1 MGGRGLALQRG
12 QSTVELALSS
22 VVLLLLL
29 LGLLDFARAF
39 YFGVRLQDAARAGAR
54 VAVSYNWKTGSYPS
68 LDDCD
73 IKTAVDSVLT
83 SAGMLAS
90 EFAGASTT
98 ACPPNQTTTCPATQS
113 NPTPQLYSPPYKDT
127 AYSTSTAQPLLYICY
142 ENSPGVEPPL
152 NSPQGQ
158 YVNVIVLYRF
168 GFITGFLQNAIGPG
182 IPISGNYE
190 GRLP

>member
-1 MGGRGLALQRG
+1 MGGRGFARQRG

-54 VAVSYNWKTGSYPS
+54 VGVAYDWKSGTYPS

-73 IKTAVDSVLT
+73 IKAAVDAVLQ
-83 SAGMLAS
+83 SAGMTAS
-90 EFAGASTT
+90 QFAGASSS
-98 ACPPNQTTTCPATQS
+98 ACPPNQSTTCPATQS
-113 NPTPQLYSPPYKDT
+113 NPTPQLYSPPYQDS
-127 AYSTSTAQPLLYICY
+127 AYSSNTGQPILYICY
-142 ENSPGVEPPL
+142 ENSAGLEPPL
-152 NSPQGQ
+152 NNPQGQ
-158 YVNVIVLYRF
+158 YLNVIVLYRF

-182 IPISGNYE
+182 IPISANYE
-190 GRLP
+190 GRIP

>member
-1 MGGRGLALQRG
+1 MGGRGPWLQRG

-54 VAVSYNWKTGSYPS
+54 VGVAYDWTAGTYPS

-83 SAGMLAS
+83 SAGMQAS
-90 EFAGASTT
+90 EFAGANTT
-98 ACPPNQTTTCPATQS
+98 TCPPHQTTTCPATKDGNSQFD
-113 NPTPQLYSPPYKDT
+113 PPYKDT
-127 AYSTSTAQPLLYICY
+127 SFPSSTGQTLLYVCY
-142 ENSPGVEPPL
+142 EDSPGVEAPL
-152 NSPQGQ
+152 TNPSGQ
-158 YVNVIVLYRF
+158 NLNVVVLYRF
-168 GFITGFLQNAIGPG
+168 GFLTGFLQNTLGPG
-182 IPISGNYE
+182 IPISGNYQA
-190 GRLP
+190 RIP